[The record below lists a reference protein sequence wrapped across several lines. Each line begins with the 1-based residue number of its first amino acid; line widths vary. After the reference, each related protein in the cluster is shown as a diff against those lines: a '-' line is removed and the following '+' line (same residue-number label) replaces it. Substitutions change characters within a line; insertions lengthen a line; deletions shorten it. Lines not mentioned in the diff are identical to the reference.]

1 LAGETPSTKGF
12 DASVAAAAAV
22 IVTAAATGSYIRV
35 VSHID
40 ADGIA
45 AASILGRALNRAEAY
60 FHIRTVKQLD
70 RPLVE
75 ELASETR
82 SSPVIFADLGSGY
95 LELLTAHMAGLQ
107 LVVLD
112 HHQPEDVTAPG
123 LVHVNPHGHG
133 FDGSKEISAAGVAYL
148 TAKAMDAT
156 NVESAAL
163 AVVGALGD
171 SQDAGQRRSLTGL
184 NARIVRD
191 AVECGQLHVDT
202 DLIFFGRETRPIH
215 KALAYTTNPFIPGLS
230 GEEDQCLGFL
240 VNLGIELKDG
250 DEWRSLSALSDE
262 EKQKI
267 FTAIAKHLASRGV
280 PNDRTLGLIGT
291 TYTLP
296 AEDRRTPMRDA
307 REYASLLNACGRM
320 RRNGLGVSIGMGC
333 RGQAV
338 TETLD
343 VVTAYKKALAQ
354 CLSWVLDTP
363 GVVEKQRNIYVVD
376 GSDVIDEL
384 LLSTVTSILNASHY
398 FREERPVL
406 GFAEAEGG
414 MVKASCRVLNDLNG
428 DLNLGVIL
436 DETAAKFDG
445 LGGGHNVAAGAR
457 IPEQHKRDFTRA
469 VDAMVGHAL
478 RRA

>member
-1 LAGETPSTKGF
+1 MVDETPRTKEF
-12 DASVAAAAAV
+12 DASVAVAAEAIGAAAA
-22 IVTAAATGSYIRV
+22 AGSFIRV
-35 VSHID
+35 VTHID

-45 AASILGRALNRAEAY
+45 AASILGRALDRAEAY
-60 FHIRTVKQLD
+60 FQIRTVKQLD
-70 RPLVE
+70 GLTVDD
-75 ELASETR
+75 LASETP
-82 SSPVIFADLGSGY
+82 SSPVIFTDMGSGY
-95 LELLTAHMAGLQ
+95 LELLTHHLAEVQ
-107 LVVLD
+107 VVVLD
-112 HHQPEDVTAPG
+112 HHQPEDVATHG
-123 LVHVNPHGHG
+123 LVHVNPHAHG

-148 TAKAMDAT
+148 TAKAMDVT

-171 SQDAGQRRSLTGL
+171 SQDAGPRRSLTGL
-184 NARIVRD
+184 NDRIVRD
-191 AVECGQLHVDT
+191 AVECGRLHVDT

-250 DEWRSLSALSDE
+250 NEWRSLSALSDE

-267 FTAIAKHLASRGV
+267 FTAIATHLASRGV
-280 PNDRTLGLIGT
+280 PNDMTLGLIGT

-320 RRNGLGVSIGMGC
+320 RRSGLGVALGMGC
-333 RGQAV
+333 RGAV
-338 TETLD
+338 TEILD
-343 VVTAYKKALAQ
+343 VVTAYKAALAQ
-354 CLSWVLDTP
+354 SLSWVLDTP
-363 GVVEKQRNIYVVD
+363 SAVEKRRHIYVVD
-376 GSDVIDEL
+376 GSGVIDEL
-384 LLSTVTSILNASHY
+384 LLSTVTSILNASRY
-398 FREERPVL
+398 FKEERPIL
-406 GFAEAEGG
+406 GLTDAEDG
-414 MVKASCRVLNDLNG
+414 MVKASCRALHNLNG
-428 DLNLGVIL
+428 DLNLGVVL

-457 IPEQHKRDFTRA
+457 IPGQHKRDFTCA
-469 VDAMVGHAL
+469 VDAMVGRAF